1 MRKLFSARS
10 EDQNGDVPLVLST
23 PAMAQQYQPRPN
35 VVNGNGNG
43 NGTHDSAAD
52 LFKNQRQRLALIVEQ
67 MRQAANLEG
76 LFDTTVSEARK
87 SLQADRVLI
96 YRFESSTQGVVV
108 AEAIGREWTPTLG
121 EKLPATCFGIDEAKL
136 YLQERIVEIDNTH
149 ANNSQLTPYQK
160 QLLERFQ
167 VQASLSLPILVDRE
181 VWGLLVV
188 QQCAMLRDWEEAEIN
203 LLYQL
208 VLELT
213 LTVQALEFRL
223 KLHRQT
229 EYTRTS
235 TQVAA
240 KVMDKIRRAFDV
252 DAVFQTTTYELLQLL
267 KADRVV
273 VYKFAPD
280 WSGEFV
286 SEAVAPGWIP
296 LVGTGIRTVWQDS
309 YLQETQGGRYR
320 QNETYAVDDIYKAG
334 YSACHINTLEE
345 YQIRATAIAPIFF
358 GGTLWGLLA
367 AYQNSGPRHWEE
379 VDLNCLSQVGAQLGV
394 ALKQAEYLEQVNAKT
409 EELALVAEQERTIA
423 KIVDKIRRSLDIDT
437 VFQTTTHEVRQIL
450 QVDRVVVYRFNPDW
464 SGQFVAESV
473 APGWTSAISKGF
485 KDQVGNC
492 PGLTSL
498 RPGGT
503 SPSSSP
509 SIYQQQGIAA
519 QNRNRQSFSVDDIYQ
534 VGFSPEYLEAMEQIE
549 AKAYLTTSIFVGD
562 KLWGL
567 LATYQNSGPRQ
578 WQKSEEKLLTQIGTQ
593 FGIALQ
599 QAEYLQQ
606 VESKTQQLT
615 QIAEQERA
623 VTKVID
629 KIRKSLDLDTIFR
642 TTTQEIRKLLQADR
656 VAVYRF
662 NPDWSGQ
669 FVSESVANGWTAL
682 STQKLASDV
691 SDCDSVRDLAGGQ
704 ARLQQ
709 DTYLKETQ
717 GGRYR
722 QDRDGFV
729 VNDIYNA
736 GFSPCYIESLER
748 FEAKAYIT
756 IPIFAGEQLWGL
768 LGTYQNSAPRQWE
781 ESEQKLLR
789 QIGTQFG
796 IAIQQAAT
804 LEKVQMQSQKLLDAA
819 KREKAAKEQLQ
830 KRAVQ
835 LLVAVRPALEGDLT
849 VRAPITEDELGTIA
863 DAYNNTIQSLRKLV
877 TQVKNSANNVTLT
890 SRQSESA
897 IVNLSTQAQY
907 QVEELTDTLEQIQ
920 QMINVTQTVSANA
933 QQVEVAVQQ
942 ANHTVQTGNAAMN
955 RTVDGILEIRKTVA
969 ETGKKI
975 KRLSESSQKISR
987 VVNLISNFTTQ
998 TQLLALNASIEAT
1011 RAGEYG
1017 RGFAVVADEVRS
1029 LARQSAK
1036 ATTEIEQLVQE
1047 IQAETIDVA
1056 AAMDTGVQQ
1065 VIAGTNLVNE
1075 TRQNLNAIVDST
1087 AQISQLVQGITQS
1100 TLAQTQQSQS
1110 VTQTIADLTAVA
1122 TRTSEGS
1129 VHISNSFQELLSM
1142 AKDLQA
1148 SVEQFKVN

>member
-10 EDQNGDVPLVLST
+10 EDQNGDAPLVLGT
-23 PAMAQQYQPRPN
+23 PAMAQQYQTRPN
-35 VVNGNGNG
+35 VVNGNG

-67 MRQAANLEG
+67 MRQAVNLEG

-96 YRFESSTQGVVV
+96 YRFESSTQGIVV

-136 YLQERIVEIDNTH
+136 YLQRIVEIDTTH
-149 ANNSQLTPYQK
+149 ANNTQLTPYQK

-188 QQCAMLRDWEEAEIN
+188 QQCAMPRDWGEAEIN

-240 KVMDKIRRAFDV
+240 KVMDKIRRVFDV

-296 LVGTGIRTVWQDS
+296 LVGPGIKTVWQDS

-334 YSACHINTLEE
+334 YSACHVNILEE
-345 YQIRATAIAPIFF
+345 YQIRATAITPIFF

-409 EELALVAEQERTIA
+409 EELAQVAEQERTIA
-423 KIVDKIRRSLDIDT
+423 KIIDKIRRSLDIDT
-437 VFQTTTHEVRQIL
+437 VFRTTTQEVRQIL

-464 SGQFVAESV
+464 SGEFVAESV

-492 PGLTSL
+492 PGLKSL

-519 QNRNRQSFSVDDIYQ
+519 QNRNRQSFSVDDISQ

-606 VESKTQQLT
+606 VEAKTQQLT
-615 QIAEQERA
+615 QITEQERA
-623 VTKVID
+623 VTKVVD
-629 KIRKSLDLDTIFR
+629 KIRKSLDLDTIFK

-682 STQKLASDV
+682 STQTLAKDV
-691 SDCDSVRDLAGGQ
+691 TDCDSVRDLAGGQ

-717 GGRYR
+717 GGRYH

-729 VNDIYNA
+729 VNDIYKA

-804 LEKVQMQSQKLLDAA
+804 LEKVQVQSQKLLDAA

-920 QMINVTQTVSANA
+920 QMINVTQAVSANA

-1129 VHISNSFQELLSM
+1129 VHISNSFKELLSM

>member
-1 MRKLFSARS
+1 
-10 EDQNGDVPLVLST
+10 
-23 PAMAQQYQPRPN
+23 MAQQYHQSSTN
-35 VVNGNGNG
+35 VVDG
-43 NGTHDSAAD
+43 NGTNGSGQD
-52 LFKNQRQRLALIVEQ
+52 LFKNQRQKLAAIVEQ
-67 MRQAANLEG
+67 MRQAANLEA

-87 SLQADRVLI
+87 SLQADRILI
-96 YRFESSTQGVVV
+96 YRFETSDRGIVV

-121 EKLPATCFGIDEAKL
+121 ENLPCTCFGMDEAKL
-136 YLQERIVEIDNTH
+136 YLQEQIVEIDNTH
-149 ANNSQLTPYQK
+149 TNNAPLTPYQK

-167 VQASLSLPILVDRE
+167 VQASLSLPILVDRD

-188 QQCAMLRDWEEAEIN
+188 QQCAMPRHWEEVEIN
-203 LLYQL
+203 LLSQL

-213 LTVQALEFRL
+213 LTVQTLEFRL

-229 EYTRTS
+229 EYSRTA

-240 KVMDKIRRAFDV
+240 KVMEKIRRAFDV
-252 DAVFQTTTYELLQLL
+252 DTVFQTTTYELLQLL
-267 KADRVV
+267 KADRVA

-280 WSGEFV
+280 WSGEFI

-296 LVGTGIRTVWQDS
+296 LVGPGIRTIWEDS
-309 YLQETQGGRYR
+309 HLQETQGGRYR
-320 QNETYAVDDIYKAG
+320 HNETYAVDDIYKAG
-334 YSACHINTLEE
+334 YAACHINILEE

-379 VDLNCLSQVGAQLGV
+379 IDINCLAQVGAQLGV
-394 ALKQAEYLEQVNAKT
+394 ALKQAEYLEQVNTKN
-409 EELALVAEQERTIA
+409 EELAKVAEQERTVA
-423 KIVDKIRRSLDIDT
+423 KIVDKIRKSLDIDT
-437 VFQTTTHEVRQIL
+437 VFKTTTQEVRQIL
-450 QVDRVVVYRFNPDW
+450 QVDRVVVYRFNSDW
-464 SGQFVAESV
+464 SGEFVAESV
-473 APGWTSAISKGF
+473 APDYASVLSKGF
-485 KDQVGNC
+485 EEKVGNC
-492 PGLTSL
+492 SGIVNL
-498 RPGGT
+498 RPSG
-503 SPSSSP
+503 SMASNSP

-519 QNRNRQSFSVDDIYQ
+519 QNRNRQAFSVDDISQ
-534 VGFSPEYLEAMEQIE
+534 VGFSPEYLEAMDRIE
-549 AKAYLTTSIFVGD
+549 AKAYLTTAIFVGD

-567 LATYQNSGPRQ
+567 LGTYQNSSPRQ

-606 VESKTQQLT
+606 VEAKTQQLT
-615 QIAEQERA
+615 QITEQERA
-623 VTKVID
+623 VTRVID

-642 TTTQEIRKLLQADR
+642 TTTQEIRKLIKADR

-669 FVSESVANGWTAL
+669 FVSESVGTDWTPL
-682 STQKLASDV
+682 STQKLDSDV
-691 SDCDSVRDLAGGQ
+691 TNCDSVRNLGGGQ
-704 ARLQQ
+704 ARLEQ
-709 DTYLKETQ
+709 DTYLQDTQ
-717 GGRYR
+717 GGRYH
-722 QDRDGFV
+722 QDKEGFA
-729 VNDIYNA
+729 VNDIYQA

-768 LGTYQNSAPRQWE
+768 LGTYQNSGPRQWE

-804 LEKVQMQSQKLLDAA
+804 LEKVQLQSQKLLDAA

-849 VRAPITEDELGTIA
+849 VRAPITEDEVGTIA

-877 TQVKNSANNVTLT
+877 TQVKNSANNVALT

-920 QMINVTQTVSANA
+920 QMINVTQIVSANA

-942 ANHTVQTGNAAMN
+942 ANHTVQTGNTAMN

-1036 ATTEIEQLVQE
+1036 ATTEIEQLVQD
-1047 IQAETIDVA
+1047 IQTETIDVA
-1056 AAMDTGVQQ
+1056 AAMDAGVEQ
-1065 VIAGTNLVNE
+1065 VVAGTNLVNE
-1075 TRQNLNAIVDST
+1075 TRQSLNAIVEST

-1110 VTQTIADLTAVA
+1110 VTQTIADLASVA

-1129 VHISNSFQELLSM
+1129 VQISNSFKELLAM